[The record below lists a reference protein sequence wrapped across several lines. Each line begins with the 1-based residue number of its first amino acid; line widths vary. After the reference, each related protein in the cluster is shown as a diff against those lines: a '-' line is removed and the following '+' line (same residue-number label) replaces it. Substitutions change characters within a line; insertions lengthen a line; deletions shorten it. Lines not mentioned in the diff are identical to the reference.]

1 MTVEIIIK
9 PKAEDEMRAAA
20 EWYEARRPALGF
32 EFLEQVDVVF
42 ERIQENPRQL
52 RFYEDSVR
60 IVHLRRFPFGVFYEV
75 EDDKAFIIS
84 VMRLSRR
91 EDRWKTG

>member
-1 MTVEIIIK
+1 MTIQIVIK
-9 PKAEDEMRAAA
+9 PKAEHEMLAAA
-20 EWYEARRPALGF
+20 EWYEARRPLLGF
-32 EFLEQVDVVF
+32 EFMEQVDLVF
-42 ERIQENPRQL
+42 ERIQENPRQF

-60 IVHLRRFPFGVFYEV
+60 IAHLHRFPFGVFYED
-75 EDDKAFIIS
+75 EHDTAFVIS